1 MPASLLELMP
11 AFLLSLLVTVA
22 GAWPHIISAVSI
34 REAGETGRKR
44 ARPPKCKTN
53 SRNKDENN
61 EKE

>member
-44 ARPPKCKTN
+44 GQAPKMQ
-53 SRNKDENN
+53 NK
-61 EKE
+61 